1 MPIAR
6 KLRLK
11 LDEGGALREMGYA
24 FLNRGNYPRSLQTVL
39 SAMAIL
45 ENPKSE
51 ENVLVGKFPGDDELL
66 YRTATPHLQR
76 LSEIAFTHQMTGVL
90 YANLGDYEK
99 ALIHHLEGR
108 QFAGESGNILIQAIL
123 HMTLG
128 RVYLNLKKP
137 DSALNTVRRAYHLF
151 VQKGYYRYLGSA
163 LLNTGRIYFAMGK
176 KDSAMHYY
184 RWALE
189 TSREYHYFRG
199 VAASYLA
206 IADMHKEMGHPD
218 SVLFYIR
225 NALAATS
232 DLDAPDLY
240 LRSYTA
246 LANYYRT
253 AGNNDSAV
261 RYQSLIIR
269 IKDSLFNVKQS
280 QEFQNISFDAQQH
293 QQEKEATEKAYRN
306 RLKMYGLLTGLGI
319 FLMLALI
326 LWRNNRNKQKAY
338 SLLQKQKQE
347 IDFQRSKAEQALA
360 ELRSA
365 QAQLIQSEKMASLG
379 ELTAGIAHE
388 IQNPLNF
395 VNNFSEVNN
404 ELIEELKNQKSK
416 LKSEELDEILNNIF
430 QNNEKI
436 NHHGKRADA
445 IVKGMLQHSRTSSEQ
460 KEPVDINVLCD
471 EYLRLAYHGMRAKD
485 KSFNVSI
492 KSDLDQTIGSVNIIR
507 QDIGRVILNLITN
520 AFYSVTEKQKQT
532 DGNYKPTVTLS
543 TKKINSLPSDTAGRS
558 SVEISVRDNGTG
570 IPQQVLDKIFQP
582 FFTTKPTGQG
592 TGLGLSLSY
601 DIVKAHGGELKV
613 ETKRK

>member
-1 MPIAR
+1 
-6 KLRLK
+6 
-11 LDEGGALREMGYA
+11 
-24 FLNRGNYPRSLQTVL
+24 
-39 SAMAIL
+39 
-45 ENPKSE
+45 
-51 ENVLVGKFPGDDELL
+51 KFPGDDELI

-76 LSEIAFTHQMTGVL
+76 LSEIAFTYQMTGVL
-90 YANLGDYEK
+90 YANLGDYEN
-99 ALIHHLEGR
+99 ALIHHLKGR
-108 QFAGESGNILIQAIL
+108 QFAEESGNILVQAIL

-128 RVYLNLKKP
+128 RVYLNLQKP

-225 NALAATS
+225 NAVAATS

-293 QQEKEATEKAYRN
+293 QLEKEATEKAYRN

-338 SLLQKQKQE
+338 YLLQKQKQE

-416 LKSEELDEILNNIF
+416 LKREELDEILNNLF

-445 IVKGMLQHSRTSSEQ
+445 IVKGMLQHSRTGSEQ
-460 KEPVDINVLCD
+460 KEQVDINVLCD

-492 KSDLDQTIGSVNIIR
+492 KSDLDQTIGLVNIIR

-543 TKKINSLPSDTAGRS
+543 TKKINSLPSDPAGRS
-558 SVEISVRDNGTG
+558 SVEISVKDNGTG

-613 ETKRK
+613 ETKENQHTIFIVSLPVS